1 MVSFEKMKSEG
12 VGVVDVDREEEQ
24 VDIVGNGDDIVI
36 VTIITLL
43 ALIWQMSFYGSF
55 CSC

>member
-1 MVSFEKMKSEG
+1 MKSEG
-12 VGVVDVDREEEQ
+12 INPVDPGRDEEQ
-24 VDIVGNGDDIVI
+24 VDIVGDGDDIVI

-43 ALIWQMSFYGSF
+43 VIIWQMSFYESF

>member
-1 MVSFEKMKSEG
+1 MKSEG
-12 VGVVDVDREEEQ
+12 VDPVDVGRDDDQ

-43 ALIWQMSFYGSF
+43 ALIWQMSFYESF

>member
-1 MVSFEKMKSEG
+1 MKSEG
-12 VGVVDVDREEEQ
+12 VGVVDVETEEEQ